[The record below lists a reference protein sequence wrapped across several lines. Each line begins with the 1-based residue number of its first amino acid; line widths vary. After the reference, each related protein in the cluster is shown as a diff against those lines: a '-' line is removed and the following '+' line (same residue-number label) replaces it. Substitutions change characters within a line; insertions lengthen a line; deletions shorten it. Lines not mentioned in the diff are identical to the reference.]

1 MQSPHPVK
9 FLPGFFSRCCASG
22 LVLAVPAFG
31 ADTDVEELVKQNRL
45 LVEQVQ
51 AQQKQIDEL
60 RSRLD
65 HIDNPSAA
73 PRLPSAETDR
83 SVRISGE
90 ASVGYFDGQ
99 KNSAV
104 PVSEFRV
111 DDARIF
117 VEASVWKN
125 VFFYGALEITTRE
138 ANDEYFHVGELYVD
152 VENLWRGDSQHS
164 LSLRAGRMNL
174 PFGEEY
180 LVRNAIDNPLV
191 SHSLADIWGIDEG
204 VQVYGT
210 LGPVRYNLAVQN
222 GSHPA
227 REDFNSDK
235 SITARLAY
243 DPTRQLSLSASL
255 MRTGDIEVTGDYSS
269 EAWFSD
275 AFFRA
280 IGVPGA
286 ATTFDVELAEL
297 DAAYRWKTGHLK
309 AAYGWVRYE
318 DNNPTVDSSRDM
330 TYYSLE
336 GMQYLTDHLFAAA
349 RYSAIDAPGGYP
361 IAGQGSA
368 GKYFYNPYAPLTKD
382 LQRLS
387 LGLGYRFADP
397 VIWKIEYSWEDGH
410 LANGAKRADED
421 MFSSLLGVRF

>member
-1 MQSPHPVK
+1 LLLAM
-9 FLPGFFSRCCASG
+9 PG
-22 LVLAVPAFG
+22 LG
-31 ADTDVEELVKQNRL
+31 AETDVEELVKQNRL
-45 LVEQVQ
+45 LVEQVK
-51 AQQKQIDEL
+51 AQQKQIDDL

-65 HIDNPSAA
+65 HLDNTRAA
-73 PRLPSAETDR
+73 PSLPARESNHA
-83 SVRISGE
+83 VRISGE
-90 ASVGYFDGQ
+90 ASIGYFDGGP
-99 KNSAV
+99 NSGT
-104 PVSEFRV
+104 PTSEFRV
-111 DDARIF
+111 DDARVF

-152 VENLWRGDSQHS
+152 VEDLWRGDRGYS

-204 VQVYGT
+204 IQVYGT

-222 GSHPA
+222 GGHPTLD
-227 REDFNSDK
+227 DFNSDK

-243 DPTRQLSLSASL
+243 DPTAQLSLSASV
-255 MRTGDIEVTGDYSS
+255 MRTGDIDVAGDETS
-269 EAWFSD
+269 EAWFAD

-280 IGVPGA
+280 IGPPGA
-286 ATTFDVELAEL
+286 ATTFKVDLAEL

-309 AAYGWVRYE
+309 AAYGWASYD
-318 DNNPTVDSSRDM
+318 DNNAQADYSRDM
-330 TYYSLE
+330 TYYSIE
-336 GMQYLTDHLFAAA
+336 GMQHLNKHLFAAA
-349 RYSAIDAPGGYP
+349 RYSAIDAPHGYP

-410 LANGAKRADED
+410 LANGKKREDED